1 MDSYFQTAK
10 YYDMLYRFKDYSG
23 EAGAISK
30 IIKGEVNSRDVSLLD
45 IACGTGMHIKYFLEN
60 GFSAEGMDLSVPLLE
75 IAREKNPGTVFHTGD
90 MTCFDLDRKYSVI
103 TCLFSAI
110 GYVET
115 LSGLK
120 SAAEC
125 MSDHLLPGGLLLV
138 EPWFTPK
145 AWKPHTVHV
154 SIVEE
159 PDLKIVR
166 MNTSKVAGRIS
177 ILDLHYLIGTPM
189 ETRHELETHRLGLFT
204 RDEMLSALE
213 EVRLTV
219 DFDPVGITG
228 RGLYIC
234 RKEPV
239 NA

>member
-1 MDSYFQTAK
+1 MDSYFQAAK

-30 IIKGEVNSRDVSLLD
+30 IIREKLNSRDVSLLD
-45 IACGTGMHIKYFLEN
+45 IACGTGMHIKYFQEN
-60 GFSAEGMDLSVPLLE
+60 GFDAEGMDISVPLLE
-75 IAREKNPGTVFHTGD
+75 IARERNPGTVFHTGD
-90 MTCFDLDRKYSVI
+90 MTCFDLHRKYSVI
-103 TCLFSAI
+103 TSLFSAI

-120 SAAEC
+120 SAAKC
-125 MSDHLLPGGLLLV
+125 MSDHLLPGGLLLI
-138 EPWFTPK
+138 EPWLTPE
-145 AWKPHTVHV
+145 AWKPNTVHV

-166 MNTSKVAGRIS
+166 MNTSKSEGRVS
-177 ILDLHYLIGTPM
+177 VLDLHYLIGTPL

-204 RDEMLSALE
+204 LEEMLSALE
-213 EVRLTV
+213 EVGLIV
-219 DFDPVGITG
+219 NFDPVGITG

-234 RKEPV
+234 RKELV